1 MFHVNGTKNCE
12 ICGKSFKQ
20 IAYNQRFCCEKCR
33 DEAYKIN
40 KIEKQKA
47 ENLPTTK
54 PKAHESLSEIARKA
68 NALGLT
74 YGKYLAMQKGR

>member
-1 MFHVNGTKNCE
+1 MFYVNGTKNCE
-12 ICGKSFKQ
+12 ICGKYFKQ

-33 DEAYKIN
+33 NEAYNISRRK
-40 KIEKQKA
+40 KHKE
-47 ENLPTTK
+47 ESLPTPK

-74 YGKYLAMQKGR
+74 YGKFLAMQKGR

>member
-33 DEAYKIN
+33 NEVNNIRKR
-40 KIEKQKA
+40 EKQK
-47 ENLPTTK
+47 EEDLPTTK
-54 PKAHESLSEIARKA
+54 LKAHESLSEIARKA